1 MATDINP
8 INGKEEKKK
17 NLLNVINGGI
27 VSKQPHALMMPYPAQ
42 GHVNP
47 LMNLAKKLASQGVTI
62 TFINS
67 QYIHDRLMKTQ
78 DIVGKITVLGHD
90 VMPTKGGDDDGWH
103 EHEHVQEEELCVLR
117 AGHEHDAAIRM
128 MGIPDGV
135 SAHDHIFHK
144 VGTHC
149 EALLHD
155 MPARLLRA
163 VTCLQPPVT
172 CVIADVYSLV
182 CTHAVATR
190 LSVPHVGFWTQNAAS
205 YATQMLVVE
214 DPAKFRGNFC
224 LMFYPLR
231 LGLAV

>member
-1 MATDINP
+1 MASGINP
-8 INGKEEKKK
+8 RNGNEEETK
-17 NLLNVINGGI
+17 NLLNII
-27 VSKQPHALMMPYPAQ
+27 TEEDHMAKQKPHILMMPYLGQSHA
-42 GHVNP
+42 
-47 LMNLAKKLASQGVTI
+47 NLAKQLASHGVTI

-67 QYIHDRLMKTQ
+67 QYIHERLMETQ
-78 DIVGKITVLGHD
+78 EIVDTIVLGHD

-128 MGIPDGV
+128 MGIRDGV
-135 SAHDHIFHK
+135 SAHDHIFHD
-144 VGTHC
+144 VASHC

-172 CVIADVYSLV
+172 CVIADIYSLV
-182 CTHAVATR
+182 CTHAVAPR